1 MTVQGAAHRKWLVA
15 VAGGLALAAAGSA
28 ATYVVM
34 RPSAGGQAEAVH
46 APTHATSPTG
56 QPTGTAGGGSSEPA
70 SPTGHGAS
78 WPDVQ
83 VPLSREAIERAG
95 IGLAP
100 VEAGGAAASLR
111 LPGVIEPHAYRQV
124 AVTPLAGGRVTS
136 VHAELGEH
144 VRRGQVLVRIYSP
157 DLADAHA
164 RYVAARAQLDAH
176 DRELQRTSELAG
188 IGAASRQELE
198 RAHAD
203 HAAQVAEVASARA
216 RLELLGG
223 DLPPS
228 GELAP
233 MSSAIIDVPAPIDG
247 VVTARSVNVGLNVDP
262 SMPVFT
268 VVDLSTVWVIAD
280 VSEQDLGRVR
290 VGSRAL
296 VTTAAEPD
304 IALTGAVS
312 YIDPQIAPAT
322 RTARLRV
329 EVPNRGGR
337 LRLGM
342 YANVRVQPANAE
354 TSFPVIPRTALQ
366 QIGDRTVVY
375 IASSSG
381 EGPFIEREVRLGA
394 SDGDQVEVLS
404 GLASG
409 DLIVTRGSFFLRAE
423 RERLGLRTPAGD
435 AARKPPG

>member
-1 MTVQGAAHRKWLVA
+1 MTVQGAAHRKWFVTVA
-15 VAGGLALAAAGSA
+15 AGLALAAAGSV

-34 RPSAGGQAEAVH
+34 RPSAGGQTEAVH
-46 APTHATSPTG
+46 GPTHATGPTG

-70 SPTGHGAS
+70 SHAGHAAS

-83 VPLSREAIERAG
+83 VPISREAIERAG

-100 VEAGGAAASLR
+100 VEAGGTAASLR

-144 VRRGQVLVRIYSP
+144 VRRGQVLARIYSP

-203 HAAQVAEVASARA
+203 HAAQVADVASARA

-228 GELAP
+228 GEPAP
-233 MSSAIIDVPAPIDG
+233 VSSAIIDVPAPIDG

-262 SMPVFT
+262 TMPLFT

-290 VGSRAL
+290 VGSPAS
-296 VTTAAEPD
+296 VTTAAEPGVT
-304 IALTGAVS
+304 LSGRVS

-354 TSFPVIPRTALQ
+354 TAIPVIPRTALQ

-394 SDGDQVEVLS
+394 SDGDRVEVLS
-404 GLASG
+404 GLVSG

-435 AARKPPG
+435 AARRPPG